1 MVSPWGHHSD
11 QDGPQRGAFGE
22 ACGTVEPVLP
32 SWAGGLPA
40 TFLAKRLGL
49 AAFHV
54 AVSVSQ
60 CLWLG
65 PASRQSWAIAQG
77 DDTELQ
83 VTALMEENLT

>member
-1 MVSPWGHHSD
+1 MIRTDLTEGHLERLRDGGAGGGSPFCRHGL
-11 QDGPQRGAFGE
+11 
-22 ACGTVEPVLP
+22 V
-32 SWAGGLPA
+32 GLPA
-40 TFLAKRLGL
+40 TFLAKRVGL

-54 AVSVSQ
+54 AVSVSW